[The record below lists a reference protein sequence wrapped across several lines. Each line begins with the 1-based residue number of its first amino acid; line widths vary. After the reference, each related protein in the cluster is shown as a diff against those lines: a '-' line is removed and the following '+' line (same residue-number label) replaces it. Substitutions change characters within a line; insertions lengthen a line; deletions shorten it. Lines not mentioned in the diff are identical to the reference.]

1 VKSHVSKKRK
11 ERNEVDRPSRQA
23 GGRDGISQCQTY
35 PASEHKAAQPA
46 AEWRT
51 NDFAIRCTMWILA
64 ANESKLWAI
73 LNEHIIMRR

>member
-35 PASEHKAAQPA
+35 PASEHKAALEA
-46 AEWRT
+46 KNGR
-51 NDFAIRCTMWILA
+51 DLA
-64 ANESKLWAI
+64 HARLANYAHSPE
-73 LNEHIIMRR
+73 